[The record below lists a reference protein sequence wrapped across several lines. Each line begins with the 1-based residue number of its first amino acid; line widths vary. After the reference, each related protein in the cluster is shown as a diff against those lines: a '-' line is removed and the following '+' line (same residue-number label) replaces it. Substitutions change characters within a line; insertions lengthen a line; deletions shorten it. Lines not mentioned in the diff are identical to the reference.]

1 MSVRTVSR
9 RHAVLLLLSQS
20 DAAVVAGVAAALAA
34 DVGRRVPVMLGG
46 SRRAGGQRVGG
57 KHRSW
62 SRRRRGRSR
71 REECG
76 SRFGHVVRSLLLH
89 NKGRRSASSGL
100 KR

>member
-1 MSVRTVSR
+1 MRTVSR
-9 RHAVLLLLSQS
+9 RNAVLLLLPHS

-34 DVGRRVPVMLGG
+34 DVGRGVAVMLGG
-46 SRRAGGQRVGG
+46 SRRAGGQWVGG
-57 KHRSW
+57 KRRSR

-71 REECG
+71 REEGG

-89 NKGRRSASSGL
+89 NEGRRSASSGL